1 VATEKPLSLRRQR
14 GAAQT
19 PRSGHTNVA
28 NIQVEVFVD
37 NGIFHLDEPYSYSV
51 REELRGEINVG
62 TIVWVPFNNQKVLGV
77 VKAISSGSA
86 SGLKFVD
93 SIALSPGFTPSL
105 LELVEALKNRYVTS
119 RFDLFR
125 FMLPPLSKGKSKSSN
140 DSSVS
145 SSDENVNLVIGT
157 RGAIFAPWAGIEEI
171 VVVDDFSPHHYEIKS
186 PYWNTRDV
194 ALLRSEIENAA
205 IVFVGQSLS
214 LELLRLVDSGW
225 IKLISQA
232 NFFSRTK
239 RQKVVTEPDSY
250 RSTVKEGLKHGPVL
264 ISVVEKSYS
273 NVFSCERCRTIAKCE
288 CGGRVVIQK
297 KGLFGCTICE
307 KSSGNWACQECSYS
321 KFRTMRIGAERIHD
335 DIGRMF
341 PGLPIL
347 ISTAEKPLI
356 DELAKRSI
364 VISTFGVEPDFS
376 GGYGAIVLLGG
387 EDLVNRPFIR
397 SEEETLHRFF
407 KLLGKLSSH
416 GLIYSSLPAQNGISQ
431 AIIQQ
436 NPIKRLRAESQERHA
451 SDLPPHTRF
460 VRIHGDALSMPGL
473 RRKIDDEFG
482 KKLASYISIDGT
494 SITLKIQHE
503 YSSEVLASLRA
514 LQKLRSLKKKALLG
528 IHVDPY
534 DI

>member
-1 VATEKPLSLRRQR
+1 MRRKLLSA
-14 GAAQT
+14 GI
-19 PRSGHTNVA
+19 SEF
-28 NIQVEVFVD
+28 VE
-37 NGIFHLDEPYSYSV
+37 
-51 REELRGEINVG
+51 
-62 TIVWVPFNNQKVLGV
+62 LG
-77 VKAISSGSA
+77 SH
-86 SGLKFVD
+86 
-93 SIALSPGFTPSL
+93 
-105 LELVEALKNRYVTS
+105 LKNSER
-119 RFDLFR
+119 REAFARL
-125 FMLPPLSKGKSKSSN
+125 
-140 DSSVS
+140 
-145 SSDENVNLVIGT
+145 SDESVNLVIGT

-194 ALLRSEIENAA
+194 ALLRSEIENSS

-225 IKLISQA
+225 IPLISQA
-232 NFFSRTK
+232 NSFVRT
-239 RQKVVTEPDSY
+239 RRHKVVTEPDSY
-250 RSTVKEGLKHGPVL
+250 RSTVEEGLKHGPVL

-273 NVFSCERCRTIAKCE
+273 NVFSCERCRTIAKCD
-288 CGGRVVIQK
+288 CGGRIVIQK

-307 KSSGNWACQECSYS
+307 KSSSNWACQECSYS
-321 KFRTMRIGAERIHD
+321 KFRTIKIGAERIHD

-341 PGLPIL
+341 PGIPIL
-347 ISTAEKPLI
+347 ISTAEKPVI
-356 DELAKRSI
+356 DELAKQSI
-364 VISTFGVEPDFS
+364 VVSTFGVEPDFS

-387 EDLVNRPFIR
+387 EELINRPFIR

-407 KLLGKLSSH
+407 KLLGKLNPH

-436 NPIKRLRAESQERHA
+436 NPIKRLRAESHERHA
-451 SDLPPHTRF
+451 SNLPPHTRF
-460 VRIHGDALSMPGL
+460 VRIDGDALSMPGL
-473 RRKIDDEFG
+473 RRKINDEFG
-482 KKLASYISIDGT
+482 EKLDSYISIDGT
-494 SITLKIQHE
+494 SITLKIQHQ